1 MLVWVRIYVE
11 GKFEFFF
18 FQEVSF
24 WIVREDFCGV
34 VVLRERKI
42 DRIVIVLVNI
52 VFDVWY

>member
-24 WIVREDFCGV
+24 WIVGEDFCGV